1 MFGLNTV
8 ILFLKES
15 TEKKNIRQHVQVE
28 HDAVLEDL
36 EQQHGDCELHTE

>member
-1 MFGLNTV
+1 MFGLNN
-8 ILFLKES
+8 LLLKES